1 MTRFV
6 LSLVIALVAIAAPR
20 RAFADDD
27 EEETVVSADTFDP
40 ASCGRAAPVIT
51 ATSADPPVT
60 WGGFEIKGEL
70 TESEAT
76 LRGLFEP
83 TMRRHRAM
91 TESAR
96 GDITKIASSFG
107 YHMVGLGTRDT
118 PQGIVAV
125 ITLSPLPLVRRI
137 DVDVKQGF
145 FEKFTT
151 PLFEE
156 EIKRRLRVRVGT
168 YLSWTPK
175 ERACEIYDE
184 QRRVEEYLRDEGYFA
199 AKVATSQKK
208 VGRGIT
214 LRLKIGLGPK
224 YEIDT
229 AQIKIAPRD
238 DTPTVTDAQ
247 IKQTFQHRSC
257 IAVVVC
263 LGAKRFNRTDL
274 TADVQTVVEK
284 FHRAGYP
291 AVRVR
296 TDFDPLTSFDRR
308 SKKVRFTVTVD
319 TRRRLE
325 VVFEGV
331 DPNVIKTEELRAQL
345 TFDTAASSDDVEA
358 NESAKALTAFLQT
371 KGYFDARVTW
381 PQPRERFEWFDRIV
395 YRIDLGRTRQVKSVA
410 FVGNHA
416 LKDDELNEV
425 IGTRESQFRA
435 RLFGD
440 STRATSAQ
448 LAADV
453 DAMVSLYH
461 REGYRDARVRV
472 DAAPT
477 PVGLGS
483 AALTAALLG
492 ADRDSDIYV
501 RFSITEGMP
510 TVLTEIH
517 VAIGDTGEAVT
528 TSAQQTLCSQVLAD
542 LAELLGDPHIAR
554 PPNPAQCVAKATALT
569 FKEGAALDSR
579 DQLKDRMFS
588 HGRPRAKVTF
598 ETRPI
603 GPSMVAAYYKL
614 TDVQPLTV
622 GKVVIRG
629 NFRTTD
635 TTVLK
640 LLDIHEGDLLTKD
653 ALADGARRLRNSG
666 LFDAVNVAM
675 PDLENISEGSVNAV
689 VEIAERYDY
698 RAQLDLEFGGS
709 TYNGLFVTVNPA
721 FKNLF
726 GRGIS
731 LDLKGTI
738 GIKYAEA
745 FQGNLELKQ
754 LSAETTLRF
763 PQWLTKGW
771 SPVEFQTELNGF
783 HRRQDT
789 QRFGVLTTDGVTLSL
804 LRSWQWQRIGTK
816 PAHAITIGPHY
827 DFRLRER
834 PVDVLRPVGADDDQT
849 QVPISTRTGSI
860 GFSFEWEHRNDRRGV
875 LSPLAPEAGFRLEAQ
890 VSIASHYL
898 GGQDTFLKASAAGT
912 KYWPVGD
919 NLVLRADARY
929 DQGFPLGGAVL
940 LPEVERYFAGG
951 DSTVRGY
958 EDDRL
963 ATEIIQ
969 VGVPPLGNLSQIRIL
984 PSGGNIRVMSSLDAQ
999 LRIWKLFA
1007 TGLFVDAGLITNQW
1021 NTVTSDDIRP
1031 SAGIALLRI
1040 ATPFGAFA
1048 VERAIP
1054 LRPQLGD
1061 NPRGRFHVSFAARAQ
1076 F

>member
-6 LSLVIALVAIAAPR
+6 LPLVIALVAIAAPR
-20 RAFADDD
+20 HAFAD
-27 EEETVVSADTFDP
+27 EETVVSAETFDP
-40 ASCGRAAPVIT
+40 SSCGRAAPVIGP
-51 ATSADPPVT
+51 TSADPPVT

-91 TESAR
+91 TDSAR
-96 GDITKIASSFG
+96 GDITKIATSFG

-137 DVDVKQGF
+137 DIDVKQGF

-156 EIKRRLRVRVGT
+156 EIKRRLRVRVGS

-175 ERACEIYDE
+175 ERSCEIYDE
-184 QRRVEEYLRDEGYFA
+184 QRRVEEYLRDEGYFE

-208 VGRGIT
+208 VGRGVT
-214 LRLKIGLGPK
+214 LRLKVGLGPK
-224 YEIDT
+224 YEID
-229 AQIKIAPRD
+229 AKQIKIAARD
-238 DTPTVTDAQ
+238 DTANVTDEQ
-247 IKQTFQHRSC
+247 IRNTFQHRSC
-257 IAVVVC
+257 ILRKICV
-263 LGAKRFNRTDL
+263 GTKRFTRTDL
-274 TADVQTVVEK
+274 SADVQEVVKK
-284 FHRAGYP
+284 FHKAGYP

-308 SKKVRFTVTVD
+308 SKKVRFTVTID
-319 TRRRLE
+319 TRRKLD
-325 VVFEGV
+325 VYFEGY
-331 DPNVIKTEELRAQL
+331 DRNAIKEEDLHDQL

-358 NESAKALTAFLQT
+358 NESAKALTAYLQGE
-371 KGYFDARVTW
+371 GYFDARVTFS
-381 PQPRERFEWFDRIV
+381 RERFDPYDRV
-395 YRIDLGRTRQVKSVA
+395 TFRIEAGEIRDVQQVT
-410 FVGNHA
+410 FVGNVA
-416 LKDDELNEV
+416 LDEVQLREA
-425 IGTRESQFRA
+425 IGTRESRFRA
-435 RLFGD
+435 QLFGD
-440 STRATSAQ
+440 STHATSAQ

-453 DAMVSLYH
+453 DAVVSLYH

-472 DAAPT
+472 HAAPL
-477 PVGLGS
+477 PGGLGS

-492 ADRDSDIYV
+492 ADRGSDLYV
-501 RFSITEGMP
+501 RFSITEGQP
-510 TVLTEIH
+510 TLLGEVH
-517 VAIGDTGEAVT
+517 VAIGDTGEMLP
-528 TSAQQTLCSQVLAD
+528 SPAQQGLCAQVLAD
-542 LAELLGDPHIAR
+542 LADLLGEPQLAR
-554 PPNPAQCVAKATALT
+554 PTTAGQCVATATSLK
-569 FKEGAALDSR
+569 FKEGSVLDSR
-579 DQLKDRMFS
+579 DQLKDRLFS
-588 HGRPRAKVTF
+588 HGRPRAKVTL
-598 ETRPI
+598 ESRPI
-603 GPSMVAAYYKL
+603 GPNRVATYFKL
-614 TDVQPLTV
+614 SDVQPLTV

-675 PDLENISEGSVNAV
+675 PDLENISQGSVNAV
-689 VEIAERYDY
+689 VEVAERYDY

-709 TYNGLFVTVNPA
+709 TYNGLFVTINPA
-721 FKNLF
+721 FKNLL

-731 LDLKGTI
+731 LDLKGTV
-738 GIKYAEA
+738 GINYYSALAGALK
-745 FQGNLELKQ
+745 LKQ

-763 PQWLTKGW
+763 PQWLTRGW
-771 SPVEFQTELNGF
+771 SPVEFQTELTGF

-789 QRFGVLTTDGVTLSL
+789 PRFGILTTDGVTLSL
-804 LRSWQWQRIGTK
+804 LRSWQWQRVGTK

-849 QVPISTRTGSI
+849 QVPISTRTGSV
-860 GFSFEWEHRNDRRGV
+860 GFSFEWEHRNDRRGI
-875 LSPLAPEAGFRLEAQ
+875 LSPLAPEAGFRLEGQ

-919 NLVLRADARY
+919 NLVIRADARY

-1007 TGLFVDAGLITNQW
+1007 TGIFVDAGLISNQW
-1021 NTVTSDDIRP
+1021 NTVTKDDIRP

-1048 VERAIP
+1048 IERAIP